1 MRPLLLFALL
11 LPTHSLA
18 QTANPPGERLFAS
31 RCAACHGADAA
42 GGERGPSLVDGR
54 RGGARWRETLRDTI
68 RDGRP
73 SAGMPAFPLPTSDL
87 DALVNFLGNLTAPAI
102 ERNLPGDAQ
111 AGATYFFGAGKCAT
125 CHTVQG
131 HGGVLGPDLSNLGR
145 QRRLNQI
152 QRALAS
158 PSNTQRLLSVTLQ
171 DRRTLRGLA
180 KNETNFDLQLLGL
193 DGTLHL
199 LDKSRIVRLS
209 EETEPLMPPLSA
221 SPEDRRNLLAFL
233 SRLDRTRPVQTPQ
246 RAAPSPQ
253 GLPFS
258 AVAQPRPG
266 EWPTYNGQLNGN
278 RHSPLKLI
286 HAANVAQLAPKW
298 IFTLPDARRLQ
309 VTPIV
314 SGGVMYVTA
323 ANEAVAL
330 DARTGR
336 QIWHFKQPLTKG
348 VIGDA
353 SSAIN
358 RGVALLDDK
367 VFLVTDHAHLL
378 ALHRVTGALLW
389 DVEVANYRQHYG
401 TTSAPLVVNDLV
413 LVGTSGGDEGA
424 PGFISAHRAS
434 TGEPVWKHRTLPA
447 PGEPGSE
454 TWVGRALEHGCSA
467 PWLTGSYDPEVKLIY
482 WTTGNP
488 CPDYN
493 GDERQGDNLFSSS
506 VIALDPATGQRRW
519 HYQFTPHDLHDWDAS
534 QPVLAVNAAWK
545 GRPRKLL
552 LQANRNGFF
561 YVLDRVTGEFLL
573 GEPYVKKMTWASGI
587 GADGRPKV
595 LPDTAP
601 TMQGNKVCPAV
612 EGASNWMSSSYHP
625 GTGLFYVMSLESCN
639 IYTKSAAWFQQGE
652 SFYGGGTRR
661 VPGEKGE
668 KILRA
673 LDPQTGKIVWE
684 YPQLGAANS
693 WGGLLSTDGGLV
705 FFGEDSGAFAAVDA
719 KSGRLLWHFQT
730 SQLWKAS
737 PMTYSVDGKQL
748 LAVAAGGSIIA
759 FGLP

>member
-1 MRPLLLFALL
+1 MRTLLPLALL
-11 LPTHSLA
+11 LPSYLFA
-18 QTANPPGERLFAS
+18 QTATPAGERLFAA

-54 RGGARWRETLRDTI
+54 RGGPRWRETLRDTI

-73 SAGMPAFPLPTSDL
+73 AAGMPAFPLPTSDL

-152 QRALAS
+152 ERALAA
-158 PSNTQRLLSVTLQ
+158 PANTQRLVSVTLP

-199 LDKSRIVRLS
+199 LDKSRIIRLN
-209 EETEPLMPPLSA
+209 EETQPLMPPLSA
-221 SPEDRRNLLAFL
+221 GPEDRRNLLAFL
-233 SRLDRTRPVQTPQ
+233 SRLDRSRPLATPSSAT
-246 RAAPSPQ
+246 AAQ

-258 AVAQPRPG
+258 AVAQPRTG
-266 EWPTYNGQLNGN
+266 EWPTYNGQLTGN
-278 RHSPLKLI
+278 RHSPLKHI
-286 HAANVAQLAPKW
+286 HTGNVAQVAPKW

-323 ANEAVAL
+323 ANEAFAL

-336 QIWHFKQPLTKG
+336 QIWHYKQPLTKG

-378 ALHRVTGALLW
+378 ALHRVTGALIW
-389 DVEVANYRQHYG
+389 DIEVADYRQHYG

-424 PGFISAHRAS
+424 PGYISAHRAS
-434 TGEPVWKHRTLPA
+434 TGEQVWKHRTLPA

-534 QPVLAVNAAWK
+534 QPVLAVNAPWN

-587 GADGRPKV
+587 GVDGRPKV

-612 EGASNWMSSSYHP
+612 EGASNWMSSSYSP

-719 KSGRLLWHFQT
+719 KSGRPLWHFQT

-737 PMTYSVDGKQL
+737 PMTYTVDGKQL
-748 LAVAAGGSIIA
+748 VAVAAGGSIIA